1 MKNKLLLYLAFL
13 SVTTSCG
20 QNEYELSDEMIYH
33 ISVNQIS
40 KTLAFDDVFEEYIY
54 VPLKKT
60 SDYNIG
66 QITQILA
73 TEDRLFVVAG
83 GIYCYDFEGNPIYHI
98 TSKGHARNE
107 FLLCESVSIGDSLLY
122 AYDRGKQQT
131 HVYEVS
137 TGEFVFN
144 ILSPSVEY
152 IYRIGKGFVID
163 DLYHIQAKIT
173 KTNLKGRNRFFVYN
187 EDFSTLRYRAFA
199 KEQHLHYIGFPSSLG
214 NDCFLYS
221 DYYECKLYKILPD
234 KVVSYLQIDCD
245 SKYKNTSKD
254 IQKAINS
261 TEVRLDDLH
270 GLEHIGET
278 KSHIFGQFTFKG
290 ETYQFFFDKNS
301 KHSKIG
307 SFFTKIGNQQIW
319 YTNHDELFSSR
330 NYLIRYFTPEQLT
343 ANQFFIS
350 EKPLSPS
357 HPDYKKQ
364 EIIMNCK
371 PEDNP
376 IVALYKFKNF

>member
-1 MKNKLLLYLAFL
+1 MKLYTFLLFAIL
-13 SVTTSCG
+13 SVTTYA
-20 QNEYELSDEMIYH
+20 QKEYKLNEEFVYH
-33 ISVNQIS
+33 VSVDQIS
-40 KTLAFDDVFEEYIY
+40 EEMSFNEVFEDYIY

-60 SDYNIG
+60 PEYTIG
-66 QITQILA
+66 KITQLLA
-73 TEDRLFVVAG
+73 TDNRLFVVADG
-83 GIYCYDFEGNPIYHI
+83 VYCYDFEGNPIYHI
-98 TSKGHARNE
+98 TEKGHARNE
-107 FLLCESVSIGDSLLY
+107 FVLCESVSISDSMLY
-122 AYDRGKQQT
+122 MYDRGKRQT
-131 HVYEVS
+131 HVYNLKD
-137 TGEFVFN
+137 GKFQYN
-144 ILSPSVEY
+144 IPSPSVESL
-152 IYRIGKGFVID
+152 YRIGKGFVID
-163 DLYHIQAKIT
+163 DLYHVQAKIT

-187 EDFSTLRYRAFA
+187 EDFSTIRYRAFG

-221 DYYECKLYKILPD
+221 DYYECKLYKIMPD
-234 KVVSYLQIDCD
+234 KILSYVQIDCD

-290 ETYQFFFDKNS
+290 ETYQFFFDKKS

-307 SFFTKIGNQQIW
+307 SFFSKIGNQQIW
-319 YTNHDELFSSR
+319 HTNHDELFSSS

-376 IVALYKFKNF
+376 IIVLYIFKHF